1 MDEIASFIIAFKMI
15 LYGVMNLTKCK
26 SIYFNDTCTWNDLYF
41 CTFVPPNEWIMEKD
55 YFSHILPNGLR
66 IVHLPSASPVSYCGF
81 AVNAGT
87 RDEEMDEFGLAHF
100 VEHMIFK
107 GTEKRKSWHILNR
120 MENVGGELNAYTT
133 KEETFVYSIFMEEH
147 FRRAFE
153 LLSDLVFHSQFPEQ
167 EIEKEVDV
175 ILDEINSYED
185 SPSELIF
192 DEFENLLF
200 DGHALGHNILGDEQS
215 LLGFG
220 SESGKSF
227 MRRFYAPENMVFF
240 SMGRIPFKKIVQ
252 MAESTLSDIAFP
264 MAARNRTAPGEL
276 LPVSRQIHKD
286 THQAHVLIGGRAY
299 SMHDEKRLPL
309 FLLNNLLG
317 GPGMNNRLNVS
328 LREKNGLVYNVE
340 SNVTSYTDTGL
351 ASIYFGTDP
360 KNKGKAIRL
369 VYKELA
375 KLREVKLTATQ
386 LAAAK
391 KQVIGQLG
399 VSGDNRE
406 GLFLGLGKSFLHYN
420 RYDTLPEVFAK
431 VEKLTAG
438 EIREV
443 ANEIFAP
450 ERLFSLIYQ

>member
-1 MDEIASFIIAFKMI
+1 
-15 LYGVMNLTKCK
+15 MNLTKCK

-286 THQAHVLIGGRAY
+286 THQVHVLIGGRAY

-360 KNKGKAIRL
+360 KNKEKAIRL